1 MNKKAVLALVF
12 LASFLVLPL
21 ALADSS
27 NATTDFTS
35 YGNQLSDDERIVYDA
50 CVDPYGDGSDPLEKN
65 WNDTTPA
72 PIAISSTDLN
82 IINTA
87 VKAASLDNPSY
98 FWLWN
103 DPVLIGSDLSFV
115 IPFDTDTTEI
125 INQMKSF
132 ASSIEGDTISEKIAA
147 INSKLRSEV
156 KYVEYSPE
164 DDDYNVLDGT
174 AYGAIIN
181 KKANAYGFAAAV
193 TFCAQELNVK
203 AVTLCGELNDPDS
216 SKPHAWNA
224 VEDEGWYG
232 VDVSLNKQK
241 ETNTYLMMAAYDHG
255 YQTDYTFKVS
265 HSANMSSYLG
275 TDHVIN
281 TPVLKVREIEP
292 PIEPTL
298 LEKYGQHILVITII
312 TILCVVMFTYAKR
325 S

>member
-35 YGNQLSDDERIVYDA
+35 YGDQLSADEIIVYDA
-50 CVDPYGDGSDPLEKN
+50 CVDPFEDGSDPLEKN
-65 WNDTTPA
+65 WNDSNPTPTVGV
-72 PIAISSTDLN
+72 IDQS
-82 IINTA
+82 IIDIA
-87 VKAASLDNPSY
+87 VKAASLDHPGY
-98 FWLWN
+98 FWLLKEITYN
-103 DPVLIGSDLSFV
+103 GSTLSFDISDL
-115 IPFDTDTTEI
+115 DLDA
-125 INQMKSF
+125 NNKMKSF

-156 KYVEYSPE
+156 EYVEYLPE

-181 KKANAYGFAAAV
+181 KKANAYGFAAAF
-193 TFCAQELNVK
+193 TFCAEELYIK

-216 SKPHAWNA
+216 SKPHAWN
-224 VEDEGWYG
+224 VVQDEGWYG
-232 VDVSLNKQK
+232 VDVALNKQK

-275 TDHVIN
+275 TDVVIN

-325 S
+325 G